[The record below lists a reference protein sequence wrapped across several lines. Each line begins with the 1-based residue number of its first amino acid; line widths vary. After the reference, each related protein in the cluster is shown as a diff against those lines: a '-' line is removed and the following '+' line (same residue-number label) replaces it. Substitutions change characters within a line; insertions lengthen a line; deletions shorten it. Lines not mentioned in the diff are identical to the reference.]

1 MDITVFDVGFGQS
14 ILMEEDGDQL
24 LVDCGS
30 SDPKYGATI
39 SCIRDKL
46 QQPNTLRR
54 VALLTHYHKDHY
66 SFFSKLGDQLF
77 DGFYLPFVAFHKK
90 TSNKTSKETGKETG
104 KETSK
109 EESKLECTLAEEAML
124 GYILEASCKI
134 DADML
139 LCNQIKKLL
148 ELVKDSGWVAVPR
161 RGDVFRLGR
170 TKCEVLWPDIPH
182 GVDSLHHEHKRR
194 EQIQHIK
201 SILDEYIEDHE
212 LFNQT
217 WDNIIKNLYDFYGS
231 ISDITDFRG
240 EDVNDF
246 GQIRHRNIEE
256 RQYSIRIQK
265 EKLEGILK
273 KQTGYIKTLDDL
285 SDKLLKVFKEGDRA
299 ELRNLK
305 SSISR
310 IFNHDNNAVSIVFQ
324 DLIEEEEYIPNR
336 PHRFL
341 MTGDIT
347 KKIIEKRLFT
357 HEPCPIYDV
366 IQCPH
371 HGTKSHFSTSL
382 PYGKQLVISN
392 KKYKNYG
399 GVYFLYGCR
408 CPALVGRKRMKCIGK
423 YVCLP
428 NKKCP
433 LYPFHFPVKHFC
445 TNADAKTC
453 EILKLGLSCPGCVS
467 HQPSGTIT
475 V

>member
-1 MDITVFDVGFGQS
+1 MDFIFP
-14 ILMEEDGDQL
+14 L
-24 LVDCGS
+24 
-30 SDPKYGATI
+30 
-39 SCIRDKL
+39 
-46 QQPNTLRR
+46 
-54 VALLTHYHKDHY
+54 
-66 SFFSKLGDQLF
+66 
-77 DGFYLPFVAFHKK
+77 VAFHKK
-90 TSNKTSKETGKETG
+90 RSKETGKETG

-109 EESKLECTLAEEAML
+109 EESKEASELECTLAEEAML

-161 RGDVFRLGR
+161 RGDVFLLGR
-170 TKCEVLWPDIPH
+170 TKCEVLWPDISQ
-182 GVDSLHHEHKRR
+182 GVDSLRHEHKRR

-201 SILDEYIEDHE
+201 SIINEYIEDHE

-231 ISDITDFRG
+231 ISDITDFSG

-256 RQYSIRIQK
+256 RRYLIRGKK

-273 KQTGYIKTLDDL
+273 KQTVHIKTLNDL
-285 SDKLLKVFKEGDRA
+285 SDKLLKAFKEGDQA
-299 ELRNLK
+299 ELRSLK

-324 DLIEEEEYIPNR
+324 DLIEEEEYISNR
-336 PHRFL
+336 SHRFL

-357 HEPCPIYDV
+357 YEPRRIYDV

-371 HGTKSHFSTSL
+371 HGTKSHFSASL
-382 PYGKQLVISN
+382 PYGKQLIISN
-392 KKYKNYG
+392 KKYQNYG
-399 GVYFLYGCR
+399 SVSFLYGC
-408 CPALVGRKRMKCIGK
+408 CYPAPAGRKCMKCMKCIGK
-423 YVCLP
+423 YIWIC
-428 NKKCP
+428 NGK
-433 LYPFHFPVKHFC
+433 YPHFPVKHFC
-445 TNADAKTC
+445 TEYSAVGVPPVRQGVPFVRRGVPLA
-453 EILKLGLSCPGCVS
+453 IFR
-467 HQPSGTIT
+467 
-475 V
+475 

>member
-30 SDPKYGATI
+30 RDSKYGATI

-46 QQPNTLRR
+46 QQPDTLRR

-66 SFFSKLGDQLF
+66 SFFSKLGNQPF
-77 DGFYLPFVAFHKK
+77 DGFYLPLVAFHKK
-90 TSNKTSKETGKETG
+90 RSKETGKETG

-109 EESKLECTLAEEAML
+109 EESKEASELECTLAEEAML

-161 RGDVFRLGR
+161 RGDVFLLGR
-170 TKCEVLWPDIPH
+170 TKCEVLWPDISQ
-182 GVDSLHHEHKRR
+182 GVDSLRHEHKRR

-201 SILDEYIEDHE
+201 SIINEYIEDHE

-231 ISDITDFRG
+231 ISDITDFSG

-256 RQYSIRIQK
+256 RRYLIRGKK

-273 KQTGYIKTLDDL
+273 KQTVHIKTLNDL
-285 SDKLLKVFKEGDRA
+285 SDKLLKAFKEGDQA
-299 ELRNLK
+299 ELRSLK

-324 DLIEEEEYIPNR
+324 DLIEEEEYISNR
-336 PHRFL
+336 SHRFL

-347 KKIIEKRLFT
+347 KKIIERRLFT
-357 HEPCPIYDV
+357 HEPRRIYDV

-371 HGTKSHFSTSL
+371 HGTKSHFSASL
-382 PYGKQLVISN
+382 PYGKQLIISN
-392 KKYKNYG
+392 KKYQNYG
-399 GVYFLYGCR
+399 SVSFLYGCR
-408 CPALVGRKRMKCIGK
+408 YPALAGRKYMKCFGK
-423 YVCLP
+423 YVWIY
-428 NKKCP
+428 NGK
-433 LYPFHFPVKHFC
+433 YPHFPVKHFC

-453 EILKLGLSCPGCVS
+453 ESLQHGQPCPGCVS

>member
-30 SDPKYGATI
+30 RDSKYGATI

-46 QQPNTLRR
+46 QQPDTLRR

-66 SFFSKLGDQLF
+66 SFFSKLGNQPF
-77 DGFYLPFVAFHKK
+77 DGFYLPLVAFHKK
-90 TSNKTSKETGKETG
+90 RSKETGKETG

-109 EESKLECTLAEEAML
+109 EESKEASELECTLAEEAML
-124 GYILEASCKI
+124 GYILGASCKI

-161 RGDVFRLGR
+161 RGDVFHLGR
-170 TKCEVLWPDIPH
+170 TKCEVLWPDISQ
-182 GVDSLHHEHKRR
+182 GVDSLRHEHKRR

-201 SILDEYIEDHE
+201 SIINEYIEDHE

-231 ISDITDFRG
+231 ISDITDFSG

-256 RQYSIRIQK
+256 RRYLIRGKK

-273 KQTGYIKTLDDL
+273 KQTVHIKTLNDL
-285 SDKLLKVFKEGDRA
+285 SDKLLKAFKEGDQA
-299 ELRNLK
+299 ELRSLK

-324 DLIEEEEYIPNR
+324 DLIEEEEYISNR
-336 PHRFL
+336 SHRFL

-347 KKIIEKRLFT
+347 KKIIERRLFT
-357 HEPCPIYDV
+357 HEPRRIYDV

-371 HGTKSHFSTSL
+371 HGTKSHFSASL
-382 PYGKQLVISN
+382 PYGKQLIISN
-392 KKYKNYG
+392 KKYQNYG
-399 GVYFLYGCR
+399 SVSFLYGC
-408 CPALVGRKRMKCIGK
+408 CYPAPAGRKCMKCIGEYVWICNGK
-423 YVCLP
+423 YP
-428 NKKCP
+428 
-433 LYPFHFPVKHFC
+433 HFPVKHFC

-453 EILKLGLSCPGCVS
+453 ESLQYGLPCPGCVS

>member
-30 SDPKYGATI
+30 SNSKYGATI

-66 SFFSKLGDQLF
+66 SFFSKLGDQPF

-90 TSNKTSKETGKETG
+90 TSKETG

-109 EESKLECTLAEEAML
+109 EASKLECTLAEEAML

-161 RGDVFRLGR
+161 RGDVFHLGR
-170 TKCEVLWPDIPH
+170 IKCEVLWPDIPQ
-182 GVDSLHHEHKRR
+182 GVDSLRHEHKRR

-201 SILDEYIEDHE
+201 SILNDYIENHE

-231 ISDITDFRG
+231 ISDITDFSG

-256 RQYSIRIQK
+256 RHYPILRERLQSILAKQTENM
-265 EKLEGILK
+265 EKLNGISNTFWESFKGEGN
-273 KQTGYIKTLDDL
+273 QATLR
-285 SDKLLKVFKEGDRA
+285 S
-299 ELRNLK
+299 LK

-324 DLIEEEEYIPNR
+324 DLIEEEEYISNR
-336 PHRFL
+336 SHRFL

-357 HEPCPIYDV
+357 HEPRRIYDV

-371 HGTKSHFSTSL
+371 HGTKSHFSASL
-382 PYGKQLVISN
+382 PCGKQLIISN
-392 KKYKNYG
+392 KKYRNYG
-399 GVYFLYGCR
+399 SVSFLYGCR
-408 CPALVGRKRMKCIGK
+408 YPAYVWICNGK
-423 YVCLP
+423 YL
-428 NKKCP
+428 
-433 LYPFHFPVKHFC
+433 HFPLKHFC

-453 EILKLGLSCPGCVS
+453 ESLQYGQPCPGCVS

>member
-30 SDPKYGATI
+30 RDSKYGATI

-46 QQPNTLRR
+46 QQPDTLRR

-66 SFFSKLGDQLF
+66 SFFSKLGNQPF
-77 DGFYLPFVAFHKK
+77 DGFYLPLVAFHKK
-90 TSNKTSKETGKETG
+90 RSKETGKETG
-104 KETSK
+104 KETSKEESK

-161 RGDVFRLGR
+161 RGDVFHLGR
-170 TKCEVLWPDIPH
+170 TKCEVLWPDIPQ
-182 GVDSLHHEHKRR
+182 GVDSLRHEHKRR

-201 SILDEYIEDHE
+201 SIINEYIEDHE

-231 ISDITDFRG
+231 ISDITDFSG

-256 RQYSIRIQK
+256 RRYLIRGKK

-273 KQTGYIKTLDDL
+273 KQTVHIKTLNDL

-299 ELRNLK
+299 ELRSLK

-324 DLIEEEEYIPNR
+324 DLIEEEEYISNR
-336 PHRFL
+336 SHRFL

-347 KKIIEKRLFT
+347 KKIIERRLFT
-357 HEPCPIYDV
+357 HEPRRIYDV

-371 HGTKSHFSTSL
+371 HGTKSHFSASL
-382 PYGKQLVISN
+382 PYGKQLIISN
-392 KKYKNYG
+392 KKYQNYG
-399 GVYFLYGCR
+399 SVSFLYGCR
-408 CPALVGRKRMKCIGK
+408 YPALAGRKCMKCIGK
-423 YVCLP
+423 YVCIC
-428 NKKCP
+428 NGK
-433 LYPFHFPVKHFC
+433 YPHFPVKHFC

-453 EILKLGLSCPGCVS
+453 ESLQDGQPCPGCVS

>member
-14 ILMEEDGDQL
+14 ILMEEDRDQL

-182 GVDSLHHEHKRR
+182 GVDSLRHEHKRR

-256 RQYSIRIQK
+256 RRYPILREQLQSILAKQTENM
-265 EKLEGILK
+265 EKLNKISNTFWESFKGEGN
-273 KQTGYIKTLDDL
+273 Q
-285 SDKLLKVFKEGDRA
+285 A
-299 ELRNLK
+299 ELRSLK
-305 SSISR
+305 SLVSR

-324 DLIEEEEYIPNR
+324 DLIEEEEYTSNWT
-336 PHRFL
+336 HRFL

-357 HEPCPIYDV
+357 HEPRRIYDV

-371 HGTKSHFSTSL
+371 HGTKSHFSASL
-382 PYGKQLVISN
+382 PHGKQLIISN

-399 GVYFLYGCR
+399 GVSFLYGYFY
-408 CPALVGRKRMKCIGK
+408 PFLVGGKSMKGIGTF
-423 YVCLP
+423 VCLP

-433 LYPFHFPVKHFC
+433 LCPFQFPVKHFC
-445 TNADAKTC
+445 TNADTKTC
-453 EILKLGLSCPGCVS
+453 ESLQRGQPCPGCVS
-467 HQPSGTIT
+467 HQPSVTIT

>member
-30 SDPKYGATI
+30 RDSKYGATI

-46 QQPNTLRR
+46 QQPDTLRR
-54 VALLTHYHKDHY
+54 VALLTHHHKDHY
-66 SFFSKLGDQLF
+66 SFFSKLGNQPF
-77 DGFYLPFVAFHKK
+77 DGFYLPLVAFHKK
-90 TSNKTSKETGKETG
+90 RSKETGKETG
-104 KETSK
+104 KETSKEESK

-161 RGDVFRLGR
+161 RGDVFHLGR
-170 TKCEVLWPDIPH
+170 TKCEVLWPDIPQ
-182 GVDSLHHEHKRR
+182 GVDSLRHEHKRR

-201 SILDEYIEDHE
+201 SIINEYIEDHE

-231 ISDITDFRG
+231 ISDITDFSG

-256 RQYSIRIQK
+256 RRYLIRGKK

-273 KQTGYIKTLDDL
+273 KQTVHIKTLNDL
-285 SDKLLKVFKEGDRA
+285 SDKLLKAFKEGDQA
-299 ELRNLK
+299 ELRSLK

-324 DLIEEEEYIPNR
+324 DLIEEEEYISNR
-336 PHRFL
+336 SHRFL

-357 HEPCPIYDV
+357 HEPRRIYDV

-371 HGTKSHFSTSL
+371 HGTKSHFSASL
-382 PYGKQLVISN
+382 PYGKQLIISN
-392 KKYKNYG
+392 KKHLNYG
-399 GVYFLYGCR
+399 SVSFWYGC
-408 CPALVGRKRMKCIGK
+408 CYPALAGRKCMKCIGK
-423 YVCLP
+423 YIWIC
-428 NKKCP
+428 NGK
-433 LYPFHFPVKHFC
+433 YPHFPVKHFC

-453 EILKLGLSCPGCVS
+453 ESLQYGLPCPGCVS

>member
-14 ILMEEDGDQL
+14 ILMEEGRDQL

-30 SDPKYGATI
+30 RGPKYGATI
-39 SCIRDKL
+39 SCIQDKL
-46 QQPNTLRR
+46 QQPDTLRR

-231 ISDITDFRG
+231 ISDIKDFSG

-256 RQYSIRIQK
+256 RQYPIRARK
-265 EKLEGILK
+265 ERLEDILK
-273 KQTGYIKTLDDL
+273 KQTGYIKTLDNL
-285 SDKLLKVFKEGDRA
+285 SDKLLKVFKEGDQA
-299 ELRNLK
+299 TLRSLK

-324 DLIEEEEYIPNR
+324 DLIEEEDHTPNR

-357 HEPCPIYDV
+357 HEPRPIYDV

-371 HGTKSHFSTSL
+371 HGTKSHFSASL
-382 PYGKQLVISN
+382 PYGKQLIISN
-392 KKYKNYG
+392 KKHLNYG
-399 GVYFLYGCR
+399 SVSLLYGC
-408 CPALVGRKRMKCIGK
+408 CYPALAGRKCMKCIGK
-423 YVCLP
+423 YIWIC
-428 NKKCP
+428 NGK
-433 LYPFHFPVKHFC
+433 YPHFPVKHFC

-453 EILKLGLSCPGCVS
+453 ESLQYGLPCPGCVS

>member
-1 MDITVFDVGFGQS
+1 MDITVFDVWFGQS
-14 ILMEEDGDQL
+14 ILMEENGDQL

-30 SDPKYGATI
+30 RDSKYGATI

-46 QQPNTLRR
+46 QQPDTLRR

-66 SFFSKLGDQLF
+66 SFFSKLGNQPF

-90 TSNKTSKETGKETG
+90 KSKETGKETG

-109 EESKLECTLAEEAML
+109 EESKEESKEASELECTLAEKAML

-161 RGDVFRLGR
+161 RGDVFHLGR
-170 TKCEVLWPDIPH
+170 AKCEVLWPDIPQ
-182 GVDSLHHEHKRR
+182 GVDSLRHEHKRR

-201 SILDEYIEDHE
+201 SILNDYIENHE

-217 WDNIIKNLYDFYGS
+217 WNNIIKNLYDFYGS
-231 ISDITDFRG
+231 ISDITDFSG

-256 RQYSIRIQK
+256 RHYPILRERLQSILAKQTENM
-265 EKLEGILK
+265 EKLNGISNTFWESFKGEGN
-273 KQTGYIKTLDDL
+273 QATLR
-285 SDKLLKVFKEGDRA
+285 S
-299 ELRNLK
+299 LK

-324 DLIEEEEYIPNR
+324 DLIEEEEYISNR
-336 PHRFL
+336 SHRFL

-357 HEPCPIYDV
+357 HEPRRIYDV

-371 HGTKSHFSTSL
+371 HGTKSHFSASL
-382 PYGKQLVISN
+382 PYGKQLIISN
-392 KKYKNYG
+392 KKYLNYG
-399 GVYFLYGCR
+399 SVSFLYGC
-408 CPALVGRKRMKCIGK
+408 CYPALAGRKCMKCIGK
-423 YVCLP
+423 YVWIC
-428 NKKCP
+428 NGK
-433 LYPFHFPVKHFC
+433 YPHFPVKHFC

-453 EILKLGLSCPGCVS
+453 ESLQRGQPCPGCVS

>member
-1 MDITVFDVGFGQS
+1 MEQRFHAFGISYSSPILCVGWPCLLIIIRIIIHFS
-14 ILMEEDGDQL
+14 LSWGDQ
-24 LVDCGS
+24 
-30 SDPKYGATI
+30 P
-39 SCIRDKL
+39 
-46 QQPNTLRR
+46 
-54 VALLTHYHKDHY
+54 
-66 SFFSKLGDQLF
+66 F

-90 TSNKTSKETGKETG
+90 KSNKKKSQETGKETG
-104 KETSK
+104 KETSKEESK

-161 RGDVFRLGR
+161 RGDVFLLGR
-170 TKCEVLWPDIPH
+170 TKCEVLWPDISQ
-182 GVDSLHHEHKRR
+182 GVDSLRHEHKRR

-201 SILDEYIEDHE
+201 SIINEYIEDHE

-231 ISDITDFRG
+231 ISDITDFSG

-246 GQIRHRNIEE
+246 GQLRHRNIEE
-256 RQYSIRIQK
+256 RRYLIRGKK

-273 KQTGYIKTLDDL
+273 KQTVHIKTLNDL
-285 SDKLLKVFKEGDRA
+285 SDKLLKAFKEGDQA
-299 ELRNLK
+299 ELRSLK

-324 DLIEEEEYIPNR
+324 DLIEEEEYISNR
-336 PHRFL
+336 SHRFL

-347 KKIIEKRLFT
+347 KKIIERRLFT
-357 HEPCPIYDV
+357 HEPRRIYDV

-371 HGTKSHFSTSL
+371 HGTKSHFSASL
-382 PYGKQLVISN
+382 PCGKQLIISN
-392 KKYKNYG
+392 KKYRNYG
-399 GVYFLYGCR
+399 SVSFLYGCR
-408 CPALVGRKRMKCIGK
+408 YPAYVWICNGK
-423 YVCLP
+423 YL
-428 NKKCP
+428 
-433 LYPFHFPVKHFC
+433 HFPVKHFC

-453 EILKLGLSCPGCVS
+453 ESLQYGLPCPGCVS